1 MDGWDGMDGTRFS
14 ESNGWGSCVPGGR
27 RLLSRGA
34 REDQGGRGGDP
45 SGREGGLQAAL
56 AAHCRCQVGSRFYRR
71 HLEGLVACEIPRIY
85 VAPAHS
91 CPGKSPRARMEALSC
106 PADLE
111 RGCQWSR
118 PLEPPPPRLSPGV
131 AVRGFQAPVRQTD
144 STRLPVAEMH
154 PCDRGSPLE
163 IDQRCR
169 GSGTWIWPQLRAEGR
184 SRAAPRRPTD

>member
-27 RLLSRGA
+27 RLLSRGG

-45 SGREGGLQAAL
+45 AGREGGLQAAL

-111 RGCQWSR
+111 RGCQWPR
-118 PLEPPPPRLSPGV
+118 PLEPPPRRLSPGGRSAGSRRPSV
-131 AVRGFQAPVRQTD
+131 KPTAPGSWSLRCIHVTWGPHW
-144 STRLPVAEMH
+144 RLTSGAE
-154 PCDRGSPLE
+154 DRGLGFGPSSVPK
-163 IDQRCR
+163 
-169 GSGTWIWPQLRAEGR
+169 AA
-184 SRAAPRRPTD
+184 AAPRRPTD